1 MILPLAL
8 AGVTASAST
17 NQETT
22 AEGDDMAEDRIL
34 DIEGA
39 KEEIPEAPL
48 DTPVPTTDLTRA
60 LGARPEQYIDP
71 AIGTVAGQLDT
82 LLAKGSPLMTRA
94 GQLADT
100 RSQALGGS
108 MAGSAA
114 QYASTAAMIDRMTP
128 IAQQDAATYANL
140 GTMSKSFDQSLG
152 AMDKQQQQTFQSM
165 DKEFGMTQ
173 TVNAQMNYWTQQMQ
187 QGDYDQATKATLMAG
202 YQSLSEQYI
211 ASLAAAGASAEFSQD
226 EADALTKFYNDN
238 MTNFFNVANYGN
250 LKFT

>member
-1 MILPLAL
+1 MALTLPAQSTQSGEPSAL
-8 AGVTASAST
+8 AG
-17 NQETT
+17 
-22 AEGDDMAEDRIL
+22 DRIL
-34 DIEGA
+34 DIPGA
-39 KEEIPEAPL
+39 KEEIPQAPL
-48 DTPVPTTDLTRA
+48 DTPVPPTDLTRA
-60 LGARPEQYIDP
+60 LETKPEQYIDP
-71 AIGTVAGQLDT
+71 AIGTVAGQLDI
-82 LLAKGSPLMTRA
+82 LLAKGGPLMKRA
-94 GQLADT
+94 GQLAET

-140 GTMSKSFDQSLG
+140 GIMSKSFDQSLG
-152 AMDKQQQQTFQSM
+152 AMDKQQQQVFQSM

-173 TVNAQMNYWTQQMQ
+173 TVNAQMNYWTQQLQ
-187 QGDYDQATKATLMAG
+187 QGDYDQATKITLMAG

-211 ASLAAAGASAEFSQD
+211 ASLAAAGSSAQFSQA

-238 MTNFFNVANYGN
+238 MTNFFNVANYGG